1 MRLSEEERGILAGK
15 LGPVPQLALEHQVK
29 VGEFF
34 GAEDFV
40 AVTQAH
46 VMAGTESLGE
56 AGVRWLEGLAAA
68 KEGRRRVRIPTIT
81 DPRGT
86 DFAKAAFLGPDP
98 PVVSPG
104 DGARPAFSAL

>member
-1 MRLSEEERGILAGK
+1 MRAGE
-15 LGPVPQLALEHQVK
+15 LGRVPQIAIEHQVK

-46 VMAGTESLGE
+46 VMADTESLGE
-56 AGVRWLEGLAAA
+56 AGVRWLEGLAHG

-86 DFAKAAFLGPDP
+86 AFANAAFLGQTAAIL
-98 PVVSPG
+98 SLEERTI
-104 DGARPAFSAL
+104 AAFVKLPLMMTASCI